1 MKELI
6 SIFSI
11 YKPQGFIK
19 AVWTVVRILILP
31 FGKLNK
37 IVPQSG
43 TIVDIGCGNGGLTNY
58 LSLFGNRNL
67 IGIDLSKKRIST
79 AIKSIGKRKNIQFIF
94 GDAVTAKLPRVDCYL
109 MVDVLH
115 HISFPAQE
123 KLLLFLSKSLKN
135 NSILIVK
142 DVNPSDKIPF
152 LFGHIIE
159 KILYPEEI
167 IYTRSKKEWLK
178 LFNFLGLAA
187 IIEEGIFYFP
197 DSTKIFILK
206 KKIYL

>member
-11 YKPQGFIK
+11 YKSQGFIK
-19 AVWTVVRILILP
+19 AVWTVVRIVILP

-67 IGIDLSKKRIST
+67 IGIDLSKKRISS
-79 AIKSIGKRKNIQFIF
+79 AIKSRRKNVKFIL
-94 GDAVTAKLPRVDCYL
+94 GDATQIELPKVDCYM
-109 MVDVLH
+109 MVDILH

-142 DVNPSDKIPF
+142 DVDPSDKIPF

-178 LFNFLGLAA
+178 LFNFLGLSA